1 MKLSTRNTGR
11 LSPAARSRS
20 PLAQPGATPP
30 SRPLTA
36 PQIRPGSRPL
46 AHWPSEFT
54 RGEGGWSGRPE
65 CPLLPRMVAAHG
77 FLRDRLHV
85 LTGAIPL
92 PADMS
97 DEAVDA
103 TLTLMLRRGR
113 Y

>member
-1 MKLSTRNTGR
+1 MKLSTRNIGR
-11 LSPAARSRS
+11 SSPTARGRS
-20 PLAQPGATPP
+20 PLSQPGATPP
-30 SRPLTA
+30 SQPATA
-36 PQIRPGSRPL
+36 TQIRPGSRPL

-65 CPLLPRMVAAHG
+65 CPLLPREVAAHG

-85 LTGAIPL
+85 LTGALPL
-92 PADMS
+92 PPEMS

>member
-1 MKLSTRNTGR
+1 MKLGTRNTGR
-11 LSPAARSRS
+11 SFAARGRS
-20 PLAQPGATPP
+20 PLSQPGASPP
-30 SRPLTA
+30 SQPMNA
-36 PQIRPGSRPL
+36 VQIRSGSRPL

-54 RGEGGWSGRPE
+54 RGEGGWSGRPD
-65 CPLLPRMVAAHG
+65 CPMLPRMVAAHG

-85 LTGAIPL
+85 LTGALPL
-92 PADMS
+92 PAELS

>member
-1 MKLSTRNTGR
+1 MKLSTRNTTRTTAVRG
-11 LSPAARSRS
+11 RS
-20 PLAQPGATPP
+20 PLSHPGASPP
-30 SRPLTA
+30 SQPMGATQVRT
-36 PQIRPGSRPL
+36 GSRPL

-65 CPLLPRMVAAHG
+65 CPLLPRLAASHG
-77 FLRDRLHV
+77 FLRDRLSV
-85 LTGAIPL
+85 LTGALPL
-92 PADMS
+92 PPELS